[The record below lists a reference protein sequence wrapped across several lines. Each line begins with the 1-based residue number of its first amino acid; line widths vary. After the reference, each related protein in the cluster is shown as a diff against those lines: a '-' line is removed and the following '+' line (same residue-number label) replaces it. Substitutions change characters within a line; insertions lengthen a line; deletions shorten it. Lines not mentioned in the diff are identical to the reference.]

1 MSKSSKKQHQV
12 YFMSTESHKVQ
23 LDEALRDLESSRS
36 LMHDYSSPGEEAS
49 GHKLH
54 DICEYYMLLR
64 GYVDLLKEISALP
77 AVPGETPETED
88 YVMPPEQMLLMKFY
102 VNMCAASMI
111 KLKGHGLSLLI
122 N

>member
-1 MSKSSKKQHQV
+1 MSKTPKKQHQV
-12 YFMSTESHKVQ
+12 YFMSTESHEIQ
-23 LDEALRDLESSRS
+23 LDEALRDLESVRS
-36 LMHDYSSPGEEAS
+36 LMHDYSSPAEPAPGL
-49 GHKLH
+49 KLH

-64 GYVDLLKEISALP
+64 GYVDLLREISAMP
-77 AVPGETPETED
+77 AVPGESPGTQD